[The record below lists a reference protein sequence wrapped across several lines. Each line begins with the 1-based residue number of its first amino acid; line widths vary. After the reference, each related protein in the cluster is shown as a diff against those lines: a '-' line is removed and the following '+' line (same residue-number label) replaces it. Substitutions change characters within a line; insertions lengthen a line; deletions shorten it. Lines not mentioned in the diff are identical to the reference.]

1 MKTDFDIII
10 IGGGI
15 NGAGIARDASG
26 KGYSVALVEMND
38 LASATSSWSTKL
50 IHGGLRYMEQ
60 YQFRLVRES
69 LIERENL
76 MDIAPHIIRP
86 LRFILPHNSSLRP
99 LWLIRLGLFF
109 YDNIIKRKYL
119 PPSKS
124 ITFNV
129 DSDTNPLKENI
140 KNGFEYSDCSVQDA
154 RLVVLNAMDAKTNN
168 ASIFTYTK
176 IVKVENDGKYW
187 NVIANFKKN
196 NVIKTLKFS
205 SKVIVN
211 AAGPWT
217 DELIS
222 KINPSSSKPKKTKL
236 IKGSHIIVPKI
247 YNHKNA
253 YIFQHKDGR
262 IIFTIPYEKK
272 FSLIGTTDI
281 NFNGDPSKAKIS
293 EDEIKYLCDA
303 VSTYFVNQIKPN
315 DIIWTYSGVRSLF
328 DDGNFNAKDITR
340 DYKIDTK
347 ELNGLNYISIFGG
360 KITTYRKLA
369 EEVTKIIDKY
379 FGQKSRNW
387 TSSKALP
394 GGDFSPYQFD
404 TLLKE
409 YSKKYS
415 FIDETVIERL
425 FMSYGT
431 NLELILKNRTSIS
444 ALGKYFGAG
453 LYECEVEWLIDNEWA
468 KTVSDIIW
476 RRTKLGLM
484 LSKKELKLLDNY
496 ISSKI

>member
-86 LRFILPHNSSLRP
+86 LRFILPYSSSLRP
-99 LWLIRLGLFF
+99 FWLIRLGLFF

-119 PPSKS
+119 PSSKS

-140 KNGFEYSDCSVQDA
+140 KIGFEYSDCSVQDA
-154 RLVVLNAMDAKTNN
+154 RLVILNAMDAKINN
-168 ASIFTYTK
+168 ASIFTNTK

-196 NVIKTLKFS
+196 NVIKTLKLS

-222 KINPSSSKPKKTKL
+222 KINPSSKPKKTKL
-236 IKGSHIIVPKI
+236 IKGSHIIVPKL

-281 NFNGDPSKAKIS
+281 NFKGDASRAKIS
-293 EDEIKYLCDA
+293 QDEIKYLCDA
-303 VSTYFVNQIKPN
+303 VSTYFVNQIKQN

-409 YSKKYS
+409 YAKKYS

-496 ISSKI
+496 MSSKI

>member
-86 LRFILPHNSSLRP
+86 LRFILPHSSSLRP
-99 LWLIRLGLFF
+99 FWLIRLGLFF

-119 PPSKS
+119 PSSKS
-124 ITFNV
+124 ITFKV
-129 DSDTNPLKENI
+129 DSDTNPLKKNI

-154 RLVVLNAMDAKTNN
+154 RLVVLNAMDAKINN
-168 ASIFTYTK
+168 ASIFTNTK

-196 NVIKTLKFS
+196 NLIKTLKFT

-222 KINPSSSKPKKTKL
+222 KINPRSSNPKKSKL

-247 YNHKNA
+247 YNHNSA

-303 VSTYFVNQIKPN
+303 VSTYFINQIKPN

-404 TLLKE
+404 TILKE